1 MFVIEL
7 KYKVELDE
15 IDALMKA
22 HVAFLNKYYTAGNFI
37 MSGRKVPRSGGIIIA
52 QATDKK
58 AIEKIMKQDPFYK
71 NKLADFSITEFLA
84 SQKIPIL
91 KEIIL

>member
-1 MFVIEL
+1 MFAIEL
-7 KYKVELDE
+7 KYKVALEE

-22 HVAFLNKYYTAGNFI
+22 HVASLNKYYKAGNFI
-37 MSGRKVPRSGGIIIA
+37 MSGRKVPRNSGIIIA

-58 AIEKIMKQDPFYK
+58 AVGEIMKQGPFYK
-71 NKLADFSITEFLA
+71 NKLADFTVTEFLA

>member
-1 MFVIEL
+1 
-7 KYKVELDE
+7 
-15 IDALMKA
+15 
-22 HVAFLNKYYTAGNFI
+22 
-37 MSGRKVPRSGGIIIA
+37 MSSRKVPRNGGIIIA

-58 AIEKIMKQDPFYK
+58 AIKKIMEQDPFFK
-71 NKLADFSITEFLA
+71 TKLANFSITEFLA